1 MGKFKKIINEFRKET
16 KRKIT
21 YTRVNGGNL
30 NYLKN
35 QLEFN
40 RLLTLD

>member
-21 YTRVNGGNL
+21 LSRVNGGNL
-30 NYLKN
+30 NYVKN
-35 QLEFN
+35 QPEF
-40 RLLTLD
+40 RHLLTLD